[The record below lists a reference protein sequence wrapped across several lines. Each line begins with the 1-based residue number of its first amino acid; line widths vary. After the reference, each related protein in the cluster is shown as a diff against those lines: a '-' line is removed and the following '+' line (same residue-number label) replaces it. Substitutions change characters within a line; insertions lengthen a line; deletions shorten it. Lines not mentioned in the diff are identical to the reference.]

1 MNERRW
7 GVVLAYGQI
16 FVNIGVALLFT
27 PFLVHSL
34 GQAGYGLFAIV
45 GSFAAYL
52 SILDMGMNDSVIRY
66 VVRHR
71 HSTPGRDDAQAFL
84 ASMLTVYSGL
94 GGLVVAAAFA
104 TVFVVPV
111 LFDKSLGM
119 TEQHDLAAMVLILG
133 LGTAIT
139 IATNPVGAVV
149 NAYERFVFLRV
160 LETLANLLATA
171 ITVFLLMRGFGPVM
185 VVAVMAS
192 SLVAMA
198 AAKALYVK
206 GRIGLRIRYGRCRWQ
221 DLRPVLAYSAPIF
234 LAVVVEQIF
243 WRLDNILIGAVIG
256 ASAVAVY
263 AIGVMF
269 NKYFM
274 SFATAVSRVLM
285 PDLVRRID
293 AGAGGEELTAILVRV
308 SRVQALVL
316 FLILSGLGLFG
327 REFLGLWLGPGFD
340 ASYSVLLFALCPYA
354 LELVGNVRNVIL
366 QVKGLYWYRVGIFG
380 AMAFLNIPLT
390 LLLLRY
396 FGVVGAAMSTGV
408 GILAGYAAVAV
419 LLHRRVGIDMPE
431 YFRGLWTGI
440 GPALLLSLAAGLAVQ
455 ALIQAGGWPGFL
467 SRVATFVPLYTAFMW
482 AIGMNTRER
491 AELSALLASVGRSIS
506 AR

>member
-7 GVVLAYGQI
+7 GVLLAYGQI
-16 FVNIGVALLFT
+16 FVNIAVALLFT

-52 SILDMGMNDSVIRY
+52 SVLDMGMNDSVIRY
-66 VVRHR
+66 IVRHR
-71 HSTPGRDDAQAFL
+71 HAAPGEGQAQAFL

-94 GGLVVAAAFA
+94 GALVVAGAFA
-104 TVFVVPV
+104 LVLLVPA
-111 LFDKSLGM
+111 LFGRSLGIG
-119 TEQHDLAAMVLILG
+119 EQHDLAAMVLILG
-133 LGTAIT
+133 FGTAAT
-139 IATNPVGAVV
+139 VATNPVGAVV

-160 LETLANLLATA
+160 LETLANLVATA
-171 ITVFLLMRGFGPVM
+171 VTVVLLIEGFGPVM
-185 VVAVMAS
+185 VVAVMAA
-192 SLVAMA
+192 SLVATA
-198 AAKALYVK
+198 VAKAVYVRL
-206 GRIGLRIRYGRCRWQ
+206 RIGLRLRYGRCDWR

-256 ASAVAVY
+256 ASAVAIY

-293 AGAGGEELTAILVRV
+293 GGASGAELTSILVRV
-308 SRVQALVL
+308 SRIQALVL
-316 FLILSGLGLFG
+316 FLVLAGLGLFG
-327 REFLGLWLGPGFD
+327 REFLRLWLGPGFD
-340 ASYSVLLFALCPYA
+340 ASYAVLLFALCPYA

-380 AMAFLNIPLT
+380 AMALLNIPLT
-390 LLLLRY
+390 LLLLRW
-396 FGVVGAAMSTGV
+396 FGVVGAAMSTGI
-408 GILAGYAAVAV
+408 GILGGYVAVAM
-419 LLHRRVGIDMPE
+419 LLHRRAGLDMAA
-431 YFRGLWTGI
+431 YFRGLWKGI
-440 GPALLLSLAAGLAVQ
+440 GPALVLSVAAGLGVR
-455 ALIQAGGWPGFL
+455 ALIPLEGWPGFL
-467 SRVATFVPLYTAFMW
+467 ARVAAFVPLYAGLMW
-482 AIGMNTRER
+482 TIGMNAGEK
-491 AELSALLASVGRSIS
+491 AEVVSVTSSMRRMFG